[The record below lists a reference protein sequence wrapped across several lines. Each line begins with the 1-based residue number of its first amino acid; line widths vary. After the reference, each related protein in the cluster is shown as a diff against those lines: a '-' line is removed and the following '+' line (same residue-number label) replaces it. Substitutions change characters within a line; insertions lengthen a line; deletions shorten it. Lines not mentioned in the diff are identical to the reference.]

1 MQTAPSICDLLSTE
15 ATANIE
21 CPSLRY
27 ISRSHTLTPTKYQE
41 VIINYMMK
49 KHIYYV
55 ILYMPALPNADSSR
69 STIFL
74 TAVSNVEVYCTHPC
88 DDAFLSAAVSNVGV
102 YCTHPCDAFL
112 TAAVSNHIDT
122 PSSILHP
129 IDQCPSSCVDTTK
142 VVLSTQRTTH
152 VIYYLLLFTFPED
165 SFFNKYDHSFCFCP
179 SMGRQAFIN
188 YVAPCP
194 KRLLWGSRKN
204 WGGSD
209 PATRDGLDWS
219 YL

>member
-55 ILYMPALPNADSSR
+55 ILYMPALPKADSSR

-74 TAVSNVEVYCTHPC
+74 TAVSNVGVYCTHPC

-102 YCTHPCDAFL
+102 YCVLYTSVRCFLDCSQFPITSTH
-112 TAAVSNHIDT
+112 HH
-122 PSSILHP
+122 PSSIRSINVHHRVSIQRRSYYP
-129 IDQCPSSCVDTTK
+129 HNA
-142 VVLSTQRTTH
+142 QRTLFI
-152 VIYYLLLFTFPED
+152 IY
-165 SFFNKYDHSFCFCP
+165 
-179 SMGRQAFIN
+179 
-188 YVAPCP
+188 
-194 KRLLWGSRKN
+194 
-204 WGGSD
+204 
-209 PATRDGLDWS
+209 
-219 YL
+219 

>member
-27 ISRSHTLTPTKYQE
+27 ISRSHTLTSTKYQE

-74 TAVSNVEVYCTHPC
+74 TAVSNV
-88 DDAFLSAAVSNVGV
+88 GV

-112 TAAVSNHIDT
+112 TAASLQCFQCRGVLQPVSNHIDT

-152 VIYYLLLFTFPED
+152 VIYYLLFFTFPV
-165 SFFNKYDHSFCFCP
+165 P
-179 SMGRQAFIN
+179 R
-188 YVAPCP
+188 
-194 KRLLWGSRKN
+194 
-204 WGGSD
+204 
-209 PATRDGLDWS
+209 GLV
-219 YL
+219 LQQI

>member
-74 TAVSNVEVYCTHPC
+74 TAVSNVGVYCTHPC

-112 TAAVSNHIDT
+112 TAASLQCFQCRGVLQPVSNHIDT

-142 VVLSTQRTTH
+142 VILSTQRTTH
-152 VIYYLLLFTFPED
+152 VIYYLLFFTFPV
-165 SFFNKYDHSFCFCP
+165 P
-179 SMGRQAFIN
+179 R
-188 YVAPCP
+188 
-194 KRLLWGSRKN
+194 
-204 WGGSD
+204 
-209 PATRDGLDWS
+209 GLV
-219 YL
+219 LQQI